1 MPGLSVPADL
11 EDPVTTMSL
20 PTTADPAA
28 APASSSD
35 PANFD
40 PASLDPSTSGPEY
53 HSDPEYPSDLEL
65 LTLIH
70 DQPRGSAARADAC
83 EILVTRYQSLVR
95 SCARRYQGSPESADE
110 LMQVGYVGLM
120 KAINRFD
127 PAAGTSLAPYALACV
142 SGEIKRHFR
151 DRRWQVRV
159 KRSSQ
164 ELVMELRTATAELA
178 QQLQATPTDEEL
190 AAHLRVSMPELDA
203 ARSADLGF
211 SAWSLDAPLSDQPE
225 AGSLGELLGAEDPHM
240 EHAVDM
246 AALGAHWN
254 ELPER
259 QQRILLLRFYGNMT
273 QAEIGEQI
281 GLSQMHVS
289 RLITQSLAY
298 LRDRMLGADLDEAPE
313 TSRAA

>member
-1 MPGLSVPADL
+1 MPGVSVPADL
-11 EDPVTTMSL
+11 EEPVTTMSL
-20 PTTADPAA
+20 PDTADPAA
-28 APASSSD
+28 DLASVSD
-35 PANFD
+35 PATSA
-40 PASLDPSTSGPEY
+40 PATS
-53 HSDPEYPSDLEL
+53 DAQYPSDLEL

-70 DQPRGSAARADAC
+70 GQPRGSAARTDAC
-83 EILVTRYQSLVR
+83 EALVTRYQSLVR
-95 SCARRYQGSPESADE
+95 SCARRYHGSPESADE

-159 KRSSQ
+159 KRSAQ
-164 ELVMELRTATAELA
+164 ELVMELRSATAELA
-178 QQLQATPTDEEL
+178 QQLQATPSDEQL
-190 AAHLRVSMPELDA
+190 AEYLRVSVAELHA

-298 LRDRMLGADLDEAPE
+298 LRDRMLGIDVGEAPEATE

>member
-1 MPGLSVPADL
+1 LTAMSIPQAAVLPDTGLPDL
-11 EDPVTTMSL
+11 AE
-20 PTTADPAA
+20 
-28 APASSSD
+28 
-35 PANFD
+35 
-40 PASLDPSTSGPEY
+40 LD
-53 HSDPEYPSDLEL
+53 DQDLLRLIHGEPPQSRLRAQACEVLVIRYEL
-65 LTLIH
+65 LVI
-70 DQPRGSAARADAC
+70 
-83 EILVTRYQSLVR
+83 

-127 PAAGTSLAPYALACV
+127 PGFGTSLAPYALACV

-159 KRSSQ
+159 KRSAQ
-164 ELVMELRTATAELA
+164 ELVLEMRQATADLA
-178 QQLQATPTDEEL
+178 QQLQRTPTDEEL
-190 AAHLRVSMPELDA
+190 ARHMKVTVEDVGA

-211 SAWSLDAPLSDQPE
+211 SAWSLDAPLSDE
-225 AGSLGELLGAEDPHM
+225 AEGGSLGELIGSEDPQM

-254 ELPER
+254 ELPKR

-273 QAEIGEQI
+273 QAEIGQQL

-289 RLITQSLAY
+289 RLISQSLSF
-298 LRDRMLGADLDEAPE
+298 LRERMLGPGAAETAEAGAEPE
-313 TSRAA
+313 AAVRGAR